1 MSKCLSIAH
10 RGYSSKHGDNNLI
23 SFREAINH
31 SFDMIELDLQ
41 LSKDQQI
48 IIHHDPHFKGA
59 SLSELTSHQLQKEGL
74 ITLDQL
80 FDHLDY
86 HQIKLN
92 LELKGNSSQLPVL
105 LINFLQKYQI
115 DTPQI
120 YLSSFNCQF
129 ISHLIELRQQYQFL
143 FQIGLISCNHYSPEI
158 RHQLLSNID
167 FFVLDYELLNQ
178 EIIDYC
184 HQNQL
189 LIFVFTNTDNFTYQY
204 ICNYHVDGII
214 SNTKYWEV

>member
-1 MSKCLSIAH
+1 MSKCLAIAH
-10 RGYSSKHGDNNLI
+10 RGYSSKYGDNNLI
-23 SFREAINH
+23 SFQESINH

-41 LSKDQQI
+41 LSKDQRI
-48 IIHHDPHFKGA
+48 IIYHDPHFKGA

-74 ITLDQL
+74 ITLEQL
-80 FDHLDY
+80 FDHIDY

-120 YLSSFNCQF
+120 YLSSFNFQF
-129 ISHLIELRQQYQFL
+129 ISYLIELRQKYQFR
-143 FQIGLISCNHYSPEI
+143 FQIGFISCNHYSLEI

-189 LIFVFTNTDNFTYQY
+189 LIFVFTNTNKFTYQY

>member
-10 RGYSSKHGDNNLI
+10 RGYSSKYGDNNLI
-23 SFREAINH
+23 SFQEAINH

-48 IIHHDPHFKGA
+48 IIHHDSHFKGV

-74 ITLDQL
+74 ITLKQV
-80 FDHLDY
+80 FEHIDY

-92 LELKGNSSQLPVL
+92 LELKGKSSQLPVL

-129 ISHLIELRQQYQFL
+129 ISDLIELRQQYQFR
-143 FQIGLISCNHYSPEI
+143 FKIGIISSNHYSPQI
-158 RHQLLSNID
+158 RDQLLFKTD
-167 FFVLDYELLNQ
+167 FFVLDYELLHQ

-184 HQNQL
+184 HQHQL
-189 LIFVFTNTDNFTYQY
+189 LVFVFTNIDKFSYQY
-204 ICNYHVDGII
+204 ICNYQVDGII
-214 SNTKYWEV
+214 TNTKYWEA

>member
-10 RGYSSKHGDNNLI
+10 RGYSSKYGDNNLI
-23 SFREAINH
+23 SFQEAINH

-48 IIHHDPHFKGA
+48 IIHHDPHFEGV
-59 SLSELTSHQLQKEGL
+59 SLDKLSCHQLQQKGL
-74 ITLDQL
+74 LTLEEL
-80 FDHLDY
+80 LNHLDY

-92 LELKGNSSQLPVL
+92 LELKGHNSQLPVL
-105 LINFLQKYQI
+105 LIDFFKEYQI

-129 ISHLIELRQQYQFL
+129 ISHLIELRQQYQFK
-143 FQIGLISCNHYSPEI
+143 FKIGLISSNHYLPET
-158 RHQLLSNID
+158 RSQLLQHTD
-167 FFVLDYELLNQ
+167 FFVLDYELLHQ

-184 HQNQL
+184 HQHQL
-189 LIFVFTNTDNFTYQY
+189 LIFVFTNIDKFSYQY
-204 ICNYHVDGII
+204 ICNYQVDGII
-214 SNTKYWEV
+214 SNTKYWEA